1 MVVTQP
7 EYEDQNPTKS
17 IQGKWELQACL
28 PLASLRSQESGSLE
42 HSLEKNSEPAASG
55 LVNRVARACEPGVVT
70 SWVGPGLL
78 ERVFT
83 IKGPLT
89 ESQLKRSQLP
99 AGFP

>member
-1 MVVTQP
+1 MVVASLS
-7 EYEDQNPTKS
+7 PT
-17 IQGKWELQACL
+17 
-28 PLASLRSQESGSLE
+28 LASLRSQESGSLE

-55 LVNRVARACEPGVVT
+55 LVNRVTRACEPGAVA

-78 ERVFT
+78 ERACIVFA

-99 AGFP
+99 CRFPMNP